1 MPLVFVHGVSVRAG
15 ESYDRQLEFRD
26 EAFRQH
32 VLRNP
37 TAVVHNPYWGD
48 LGASAAWNHASLP
61 GERLLMLDALSNQD
75 PVPVEQVLIAEEAAG
90 HTRPR
95 TVLLDVAI
103 QDFGEA
109 VDLLISTAVEESGID
124 AQELVEVATELT
136 GYAAAEPTP
145 DWVHEVANDYTFLER
160 LRFESEAW
168 AARRSRAGGGGA
180 QQAVIERDIAAV
192 TSVWDGLRVAIDRIR
207 DAIANWHWGQ
217 PGRSLRRTIQPYV
230 TNFFGDIFV
239 YLKSRGTL
247 AEPGAIVERIAA
259 ALREAEAAATPD
271 DPTVVVAHSM
281 GAAITYDV
289 LTYFATDAYVDTF
302 VTVGSQVSWFEEM
315 KLFAASD
322 PNVPNIRQS
331 HAPRPHN
338 VGRWLNVIDSS
349 DYLSY
354 AIEPIFRGVTDVTFD
369 SGRGPLA
376 AHTEYFKG
384 MGFYRLLGR
393 VVRAAHEGVLS
404 SSD

>member
-15 ESYDRQLEFRD
+15 ASYDRQLGFRD
-26 EAFRQH
+26 EAFRRH
-32 VLRNP
+32 VLGDP
-37 TAVVHNPYWGD
+37 DALILNPYWGD

-61 GERLLMLDALSNQD
+61 GERLLVLDALGPQD
-75 PVPVEQVLIAEEAAG
+75 PVPVEQVLIAEEAQG

-103 QDFGEA
+103 QDFPEA
-109 VDLLISTAVEESGID
+109 IDLLVSTAVEESGVAAD
-124 AQELVEVATELT
+124 DLVWVASGLHD
-136 GYAAAEPTP
+136 YAAANTAP

-160 LRFESEAW
+160 LRYESEAW
-168 AARRSRAGGGGA
+168 SQRRAGDGVA
-180 QQAVIERDIAAV
+180 EDVAADIQA
-192 TSVWDGLRVAIDRIR
+192 VWDGLRSAIDRIR

-247 AEPGAIVERIAA
+247 AEPGGIALRIEA
-259 ALREAEAAATPD
+259 ALRAAATAATAR
-271 DPTVVVAHSM
+271 DPAVVVAHSM
-281 GAAITYDV
+281 GAAIAYDV
-289 LTYFATDAYVDTF
+289 LTYFATDIHVDTF

-331 HAPRPHN
+331 HAPRPAN
-338 VGRWLNVIDSS
+338 VKRWLNVIDSS

-354 AIEPIFRGVTDVTFD
+354 AVEPIFRGVSDVTFD
-369 SGRGPLA
+369 SRRGPLA
-376 AHTEYFKG
+376 AHTEYFKDV
-384 MGFYRLLGR
+384 GFFQFLGR
-393 VVRAAHEGVLS
+393 MLRARVDSQPAGA
-404 SSD
+404 D